1 MEKIFKVRLRFMFH
15 YYTAL
20 TDPPLRPML
29 RRDMAGRK
37 VETWGGQI
45 MPDRARFCL
54 ILSDCT
60 FNWLR
65 VRHCQ
70 QESVLIGRNQ
80 GKSVLL
86 AYDSWNGIAS
96 IEMYMAIM
104 ENIPEVKRLVELLQA
119 RRELLPLKA
128 LFLKGAVVELNAAH
142 GIGLRWKDIWRVL
155 VEHGYQGSYQ
165 QFWRMA
171 LLLNG
176 VTPRRSQG
184 RKNLPPPVMGKEIQ
198 QPTVQVNGL
207 STVSNGKPE
216 WQIRRE
222 EQMARLDREAEL
234 NRQREARLQV
244 KKVFI
249 PSAFV
254 GRGEE

>member
-1 MEKIFKVRLRFMFH
+1 M
-15 YYTAL
+15 
-20 TDPPLRPML
+20 
-29 RRDMAGRK
+29 
-37 VETWGGQI
+37 
-45 MPDRARFCL
+45 
-54 ILSDCT
+54 
-60 FNWLR
+60 
-65 VRHCQ
+65 
-70 QESVLIGRNQ
+70 IGRNQ

-171 LLLNG
+171 VRLTG
-176 VTPRRSQG
+176 ASAHRPQK
-184 RKNLPPPVMGKEIQ
+184 RKNLQPPPVGKEIQ
-198 QPTVQVNGL
+198 PPAVRE
-207 STVSNGKPE
+207 SNLTTENQGKPE
-216 WQIRRE
+216 WQVRRE

-234 NRQREARLQV
+234 NREREARLQV

-249 PSAFV
+249 PSVFV

>member
-1 MEKIFKVRLRFMFH
+1 
-15 YYTAL
+15 
-20 TDPPLRPML
+20 
-29 RRDMAGRK
+29 
-37 VETWGGQI
+37 
-45 MPDRARFCL
+45 
-54 ILSDCT
+54 
-60 FNWLR
+60 
-65 VRHCQ
+65 
-70 QESVLIGRNQ
+70 
-80 GKSVLL
+80 
-86 AYDSWNGIAS
+86 
-96 IEMYMAIM
+96 MYMAVM
-104 ENIPEVKRLVELLQA
+104 EKIPEVKRLVELLQA

-128 LFLKGAVVELNAAH
+128 LFLKGAAVELNAAH
-142 GIGLRWKDIWRVL
+142 AIGLPWKDIWRVL

-184 RKNLPPPVMGKEIQ
+184 RKNLPPPVEGKGIQ
-198 QPTVQVNGL
+198 QPTVQENGL
-207 STVSNGKPE
+207 STESKGKPE

-234 NRQREARLQV
+234 NRQRETRLQV

-249 PSAFV
+249 PSTFV